1 MRMQKATTE
10 RKKEGEKIVK
20 KLTGSRNSVTV

>member
-1 MRMQKATTE
+1 MQKATTE